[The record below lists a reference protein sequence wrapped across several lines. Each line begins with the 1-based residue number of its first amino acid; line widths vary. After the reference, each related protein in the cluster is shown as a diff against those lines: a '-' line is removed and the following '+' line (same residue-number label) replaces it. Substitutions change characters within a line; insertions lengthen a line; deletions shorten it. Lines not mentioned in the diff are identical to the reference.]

1 MLFERVEQRSDTV
14 SLEKLAVAARARYR
28 TRESGAE
35 QRMVINYKDFVAHCP
50 VRMRPEASR
59 FARAIVLL
67 RRVDCDTI
75 LMLRVMSIE

>member
-35 QRMVINYKDFVAHCP
+35 QRMVINYKDFVAHWP
-50 VRMRPEASR
+50 VRMRPEASGSP
-59 FARAIVLL
+59 ALL
-67 RRVDCDTI
+67 CCCAALIATQ
-75 LMLRVMSIE
+75 S